1 MKPCLFA
8 FDINSHFA
16 RIYTSLTKDGVIP
29 DGPDAFFAGKP
40 VFCLKPLLNLVN
52 NEIRA
57 MASRGIGY
65 SHIVLVF
72 DAPGKNFRHR
82 LDPNYKGTRP
92 PKPDEWRIQEA
103 LMYDMFKALGFPCLR
118 IDDVEADDVLAT
130 LAINLGLKGV
140 DVVLFTGDKDIMSL
154 CTESVSVYA
163 GCLKKWLR
171 KKDVEDKFGIPVERL
186 LDYLAMTG
194 DVIDNVSGVPNIGP
208 KRAASILNEMSMA
221 EMLEQPRRILE
232 LGLKGCKGIVSW
244 LSDGNNIEKAKMSR
258 MLVDL
263 KTDVELGF
271 KNLNEM
277 RKKQPQHDGFLH
289 GYMRPD
295 M

>member
-1 MKPCLFA
+1 MEPCLFA

-16 RIYTSLTKDGVIP
+16 RIYTSLTKDGDMP
-29 DGPDAFFAGKP
+29 NGPNATFAGKP

-92 PKPDEWRIQEA
+92 PKPEEWKIQEA
-103 LMYDMFKALGFPCLR
+103 LMYDMFKALGFACLR
-118 IDDVEADDVLAT
+118 IDDVEADDTLAT
-130 LAINLGLKGV
+130 LATILGPKGV
-140 DVVLFTGDKDIMSL
+140 DIVFFTGDKDIMSL
-154 CTESVSVYA
+154 CTQSVSVYA
-163 GCLKKWLR
+163 GRLKKWLR
-171 KKDVEDKFGIPVERL
+171 QGDVEAKFGVPVERL
-186 LDYLAMTG
+186 LDYLAMDG

-208 KRAASILNEMSMA
+208 KRAACILNEMSMA
-221 EMLEQPRRILE
+221 EMLEKPQKLLE
-232 LGLKGCKGIVSW
+232 LGFSGCKGVVTW
-244 LSDGNNIEKAKMSR
+244 LSDKDNIKKAKMSR

-263 KTDVELGF
+263 KTDVDLGL

-277 RKKQPQHDGFLH
+277 RKKPPEYDRFLH
-289 GYMRPD
+289 GYMRP
-295 M
+295 